1 MNKRINKRKYF
12 GGRSSEYNYFNSIN
26 NAMIDRYS
34 DDKSPFENEEM
45 YYGNIYDPKQNI
57 NNHLNNLTNSHNELN
72 TRIENLR
79 NSSILDKKH
88 QEDLLN
94 AVKLYNQVGD
104 LLGNPLID
112 DLTNNAFEELGKIA
126 QYAASGTIK
135 AISGAASSIP
145 FIGEIF
151 VAERMVKDAMQTVSN
166 IEKSINYMSGEVENV
181 THIMSEAEKI
191 QKKKEQERFL
201 NQNQN
206 GGKRIQESINNF
218 LQSSKLLLG

>member
-1 MNKRINKRKYF
+1 M
-12 GGRSSEYNYFNSIN
+12 N
-26 NAMIDRYS
+26 NAMIDRY
-34 DDKSPFENEEM
+34 DENNKNPFKNEESLFDNEER
-45 YYGNIYDPKQNI
+45 YYGNLNDPKQNI
-57 NNHLNNLTNSHNELN
+57 NNHLNSLANSHNELN

-112 DLTNNAFEELGKIA
+112 DLTNNAFEELGKIG

-166 IEKSINYMSGEVENV
+166 IEKSLNYMSGEVENV

-191 QKKKEQERFL
+191 QKEQEQEQEQPQQQERY
-201 NQNQN
+201 QNQN

-218 LQSSKLLLG
+218 LQSSKLSKW